1 MVRKH
6 NFNAGPS
13 ILPLPVLEEA
23 RRNLVDTEGF
33 GLSVLE
39 MSHRSTEFDGILS
52 RAKSAL
58 GRLLDLPEDY
68 EILFLAGGASLQF
81 AMVPL
86 SLGRGGAYVN
96 TGVWSQKAIEE
107 ARLVGEA
114 HEIWTDQAGGFRRTP
129 APGGSLDVPE
139 GAPYLHITTN
149 NTIYGTRWLHVPE
162 VDVPVVGDMSS
173 DILSG
178 PLDVSKY
185 GLIYAGAQKN
195 AGPSGVTLVIG
206 RRDLLADFKGPETAP
221 TMLRY
226 TTHLKAGSLY
236 NTPST
241 FGIYLCALVY
251 EWILATGGLDAMARR
266 NEEKARLLYDA
277 IDRRPELYSGHAE
290 RDHRSL
296 MNVTFTLP
304 TADAERRF
312 LAEAEG
318 RGCIGLA
325 GHRLVGG
332 LRASIYNAMPL
343 ESVEVLVDL
352 MDRFEP

>member
-1 MVRKH
+1 MARKH

-13 ILPLPVLEEA
+13 VLPLSVLEEA
-23 RRNLVDTEGF
+23 QRNLVDTQGL
-33 GLSVLE
+33 GLSILE
-39 MSHRSTEFDGILS
+39 MSHRSQAFDSILT
-52 RAKSAL
+52 RAKAAL
-58 GRLLDLPEDY
+58 RELLHLPDDY
-68 EILFLAGGASLQF
+68 EILFVQGGASLQF
-81 AMVPL
+81 AMLPL
-86 SLGRGGAYVN
+86 SLGSGGAYVN
-96 TGVWSQKAIEE
+96 TGVWAQKALDE
-107 ARLVGEA
+107 AKLVGEA
-114 HEIWTDQAGGFRRTP
+114 HEIWTGEAEKFRRTP
-129 APGGSLDVPE
+129 QPGEPLQVPE

-149 NTIYGTRWLHVPE
+149 NTIYGTAWKHLPASRVPL
-162 VDVPVVGDMSS
+162 VADMSS
-173 DILSG
+173 DILSA
-178 PLDVSKY
+178 PLPIDRF

-206 RRDLLADFKGPETAP
+206 RRDLLAEMRGPANTP

-226 TTHLKAGSLY
+226 RTHLEAGSLY

-241 FGIYLCALVY
+241 FGIYVCALVY
-251 EWILATGGLDAMARR
+251 EWLLSQGGLEAMGRR
-266 NEEKARLLYDA
+266 NEEKAGLLYDA
-277 IDRRPELYSGHAE
+277 IDRRPDVYRGHAD

-304 TADAERRF
+304 SQEAEKRF
-312 LAEAEG
+312 LAEAWG

-343 ESVEVLVDL
+343 ESVEVLAEL

>member
-23 RRNLVDTEGF
+23 QKNLVDTEGL
-33 GLSVLE
+33 GLSILE
-39 MSHRSTEFDGILS
+39 MSHRSDAFDGILS
-52 RAKSAL
+52 RATTAL
-58 GRLLDLPEDY
+58 RKLLDLPDGY
-68 EILFLAGGASLQF
+68 EVLFLQGGASLQF

-86 SLGRGGAYVN
+86 SFGTGGAYVN

-107 ARLVGEA
+107 ARRVGTA
-114 HEIWTDQAGGFRRTP
+114 HEIWTDEKAGFRKTP
-129 APGGSLDVPE
+129 RPGEVLAVPE
-139 GAPYLHITTN
+139 GSPYLHVTTN
-149 NTIYGTRWLHVPE
+149 NTIFGTRWRHVP
-162 VDVPVVGDMSS
+162 DVAVPLVADMSS
-173 DILSG
+173 DILSE
-178 PLDVSKY
+178 PLDVSKF

-206 RRDLLADFKGPETAP
+206 RRDLLAAFKGPQTTP

-226 TTHLKAGSLY
+226 DTHLKAGSLY

-241 FGIYLCALVY
+241 FGIYVCALVY
-251 EWILATGGLDAMARR
+251 EWILATGGLEAMARR

-277 IDRRPELYSGHAE
+277 IDRRPDVYRGHAE

-304 TADAERRF
+304 TAEAEKRF

-343 ESVEVLVDL
+343 ESVEVLADL